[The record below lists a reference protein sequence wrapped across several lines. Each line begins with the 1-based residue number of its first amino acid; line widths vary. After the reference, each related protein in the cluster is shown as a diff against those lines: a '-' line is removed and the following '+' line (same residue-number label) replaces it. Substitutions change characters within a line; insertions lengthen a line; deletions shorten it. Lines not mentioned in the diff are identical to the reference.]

1 MLPQSRALEAADA
14 DNREGQDE
22 TVGGKGA
29 IPKPVANIPEG
40 RRFERSAL
48 RPQGQCNVRFDGGFV
63 QVFVLDKKKKPLM
76 PCHPARA
83 RELLREGR
91 AVVHR
96 IAPFTIRLKDRIGG
110 ETQPIRV
117 KLDPGSKTTGL
128 AVVRE
133 EETDGEKTAHVL
145 FQAEIHHRG
154 SAIKKKL
161 DQRRAFRRR
170 RRSQLRYRTPRF
182 DNRTRPDGWLP
193 PSLRHRVDTT
203 LAWVERLRRLVPV
216 SELSQELVRFD
227 MQKIENPE
235 ISGVEYQQGTLAGY
249 EVREYLLEKW
259 GRTCAY
265 CGSENVPLE
274 IDHIHPRSLGGSDRV
289 SNLTLACRSCNL
301 KKGNRPVGEFLA
313 KTPERLSTILA
324 RAKAPLKDAAA
335 VNTTRWALFQALKA
349 TGLPVE
355 TASGGRT
362 KWNRTRLL
370 LPKTHA
376 LDAACVGKVDRIEGW
391 NRPCLSIKSTGRGSY
406 QRTRLDS
413 FGFPRGFLTRTKA
426 HFGFQ
431 TGDRVMAIVTKGKK
445 TGTYAGRVA
454 VRSSGS
460 FNIQTGSGVVQ
471 GISYKDCRLLQRA
484 DGYGY
489 SIHPITEK
497 GGAGEA
503 ISLPG
508 MNAGVSRARG

>member
-1 MLPQSRALEAADA
+1 MAR
-14 DNREGQDE
+14 
-22 TVGGKGA
+22 KG
-29 IPKPVANIPEG
+29 ICKGEIVA
-40 RRFERSAL
+40 
-48 RPQGQCNVRFDGGFV
+48 
-63 QVFVLDKKKKPLM
+63 VFVLDKKKKPLM
-76 PCHPARA
+76 PCSEKRA
-83 RELLREGR
+83 RLLLERKK

-96 IAPFTIRLKDRIGG
+96 MAPFTIRLKDRVGG
-110 ETQPIRV
+110 VTQPVRV

-133 EETDGEKTAHVL
+133 EEGDGKTTAHVL

-154 SAIKKKL
+154 AAIKKKL

-170 RRSQLRYRTPRF
+170 RRGNLRYRKPRV

-203 LAWVERLRRLVPV
+203 LSWVDRLRRRVPV
-216 SELSQELVRFD
+216 TGISQELVRFD
-227 MQKIENPE
+227 MQQIDNPE

-249 EVREYLLEKW
+249 EAREYLLEKW

-265 CGSENVPLE
+265 CGASDVPLE
-274 IDHIHPRSLGGSDRV
+274 IDHIHPRSRGGTDRV
-289 SNLTLACRSCNL
+289 SNLTLACRACNQ
-301 KKGNRPVGEFLA
+301 KKGNRPVEEFLA
-313 KTPERLSTILA
+313 KNPERLSTILA

-335 VNTTRWALFQALKA
+335 VNATRWALFQALKT

-355 TASGGRT
+355 VASGGRT
-362 KWNRTRLL
+362 KYNRTRLGI
-370 LPKTHA
+370 PKTHS
-376 LDAACVGKVDRIEGW
+376 LDAACVGDVDKIQGW
-391 NRPCLSIKSTGRGSY
+391 ARPVLSIKATGRGSY

-413 FGFPRGFLTRTKA
+413 FGFPRGVLTRTKV

-431 TGDRVMAIVTKGKK
+431 TGDRVRAIVTEGKK

-497 GGAGEA
+497 GDAGEA
-503 ISLPG
+503 LSLPG